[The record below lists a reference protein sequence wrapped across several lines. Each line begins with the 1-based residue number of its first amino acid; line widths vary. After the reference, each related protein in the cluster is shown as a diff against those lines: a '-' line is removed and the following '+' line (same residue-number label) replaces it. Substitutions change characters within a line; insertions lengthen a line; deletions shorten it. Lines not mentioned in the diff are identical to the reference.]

1 MEDRG
6 QGAGLALWIASLL
19 ALAFVPL
26 YALSRFATDVGA
38 RDLEIPTIR
47 AWAEPAGALL
57 SPLLT
62 WADPDVVYQTLGKT
76 WVFLLAPML
85 LVAFAAYRRR
95 QPGGGERW
103 AWWTALLG
111 YGLLTC
117 STVGDFWTPW
127 TTASFMLLTIPGF
140 LVSLLGS
147 TLLGIFLV
155 RRGFHPRGTAWML
168 ALAIPGFVA
177 GTFTIA
183 FAGGLLFLMWAW
195 AIAGRSM
202 SHGRTTATTAA

>member
-6 QGAGLALWIASLL
+6 QAAGRAMWIAGLL

-26 YALSRFATDVGA
+26 YALSRFATEVGA

-47 AWAEPAGALL
+47 AWADPAGTLL

-62 WADPDVVYQTLGKT
+62 WAEPDVVYQTLGKA

-85 LVAFAAYRRR
+85 LTAIAAYRRR
-95 QPGGGERW
+95 QPRGGERL
-103 AWWTALLG
+103 AWWIALVG
-111 YGLLTC
+111 YGFLTC

-127 TTASFMLLTIPGF
+127 TMASFTLLTIPGF

-155 RRGFHPRGTAWML
+155 RRAFYPRATAWML

-177 GTFTIA
+177 GTFTVA

-195 AIAGRSM
+195 AVAGRSM
-202 SHGRTTATTAA
+202 WLGQEMATASP